1 MNQLPVLE
9 IEIVGQGGRHSTG
22 TRRPF
27 TLLALLSG
35 DYTVAISSGIINYN
49 TDTVIF
55 HLLFNYKAVAGPFVY
70 N

>member
-9 IEIVGQGGRHSTG
+9 IEIVGQGGT
-22 TRRPF
+22 TRPF
-27 TLLALLSG
+27 TLLALLSP
-35 DYTVAISSGIINYN
+35 DYIVAISSGIINYS

>member
-9 IEIVGQGGRHSTG
+9 IEIVGQGGT
-22 TRRPF
+22 TRPF
-27 TLLALLSG
+27 TLLALLRA
-35 DYTVAISSGIINYN
+35 DYIVAISSGIINYS